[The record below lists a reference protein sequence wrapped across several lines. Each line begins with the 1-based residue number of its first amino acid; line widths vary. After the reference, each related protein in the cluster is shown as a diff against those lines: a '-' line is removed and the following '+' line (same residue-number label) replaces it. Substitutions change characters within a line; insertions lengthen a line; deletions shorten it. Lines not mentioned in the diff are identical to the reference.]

1 MVKCAAMSVILTF
14 LPEAA
19 RLYTGTLAGIRR
31 RLGSEHELKTVDYR
45 VDAPTLKKL
54 VAFWRPSGC
63 IMASWSG
70 MDDSI
75 LRAFGKTP
83 VVYLDRSPFTKG
95 RFLDVVQDYGENGEI
110 AARELIQ
117 TNVDNY
123 AFVGTRTPCN
133 WSDRRGESF
142 SRSIQLQGKVCHVF
156 GGSSSEGDWHGGVER
171 WLLALPKPVGIFA
184 ANDLTACMVHEILT
198 RNRIPIPEE
207 ASLLGIDNV
216 VDTCESVVP
225 NISSIAC
232 DFEQGGWECADLLL
246 ERLANPQIRK
256 AMRKYPSLGVI
267 HRASSRWRRGYSQ
280 QVLAAVNTIRARACD
295 NIAVDDIA
303 TSMGCSRR
311 IAEMRFRRE
320 TGGTIKDAITTVRLE
335 RAKVLLRDRSLSP
348 GSISRMCGYGT
359 ENALRIAFKKKFGLS
374 LRQWRKK
381 PTAQSERLS
390 GGTKASRKR

>member
-1 MVKCAAMSVILTF
+1 MSVILTF

-45 VDAPTLKKL
+45 VDAPTLRKL

-63 IMASWSG
+63 IMASWNG

-83 VVYLDRSPFTKG
+83 VVYLDRSPLTKG

-142 SRSIQLQGKVCHVF
+142 SRSIRLQGKVCHVF
-156 GGSSSEGDWHGGVER
+156 GGSSSEGDWHGGLER

-207 ASLLGIDNV
+207 ASLLGVDNV
-216 VDTCESVVP
+216 VDTCERVVP

-246 ERLANPQIRK
+246 ERLANPQLRK
-256 AMRKYPSLGVI
+256 AVRKYPSLGVI

-280 QVLAAVNTIRARACD
+280 QVLAAVNTIRARACV
-295 NIAVDDIA
+295 NITVDDIA

-320 TGGTIKDAITTVRLE
+320 TGGTIKDAITAVRLE

-374 LRQWRKK
+374 LRQWREK
-381 PTAQSERLS
+381 PTAQNERLS